1 MSSRPRTDDPAM
13 PSLTL
18 DQRGA
23 AAWIRLQRPDV
34 HNAFDD
40 VMIAELTAA
49 VLTAE
54 ADPAVRVV
62 VLAGAGP
69 SFSAGADVAWMR
81 RQGEADPAANLADA
95 RALAR
100 LMRAVAE
107 CTKPTVARVHG
118 AAIGGGMGLA
128 CACDIGVASPRARF
142 AMPEVRLGIIPAVI
156 APYVVRAIGPRQARR
171 YMLSGETIDAA
182 RARELGLAHEVVDE
196 AALDARIDALVAEL
210 AAGGPAAQ
218 AEVKSLLDAVAGRAV
233 DDALVD
239 DTARCIARVR
249 ATPEAAEG
257 LQAFLAH
264 RPPTWRGG

>member
-1 MSSRPRTDDPAM
+1 MAR
-13 PSLTL
+13 LTL
-18 DQRGA
+18 ERRGA
-23 AAWIRLQRPDV
+23 AAWIRMQRAEV
-34 HNAFDD
+34 HNAFDAAM
-40 VMIAELTAA
+40 VAELSAA
-49 VLTAE
+49 VGASD
-54 ADPAVRVV
+54 ADPAVRAI

-81 RQGEADPAANLADA
+81 QQGQADATENLADA

-100 LMRAVAE
+100 LMRTLAT
-107 CTKPTVARVHG
+107 CTKPTVARVQG

-128 CACDIGVASPRARF
+128 CACDICIASTRARF
-142 AMPEVRLGIIPAVI
+142 ATSEVRLGIIPAVI
-156 APYVVRAIGPRQARR
+156 APYVVGAIGPRQARR

-182 RARELGLAHEVVDE
+182 RARELGLAHEIVDE

-239 DTARCIARVR
+239 DTARRIARVR